1 MDELNNGATE
11 VVTESAPAPVTETA
25 QPAPASFEDTMS
37 AVYDK
42 MNQPRGEG
50 GKFAGNEQTET
61 TEGAETAAT
70 EETVDENTDQPSEKA
85 QETAQPSI
93 TAPNSWSAEMKAK
106 FGSLPPEAQQY
117 IAQRESEMHAA
128 ITQKGEQIKAFEPIR
143 QTLDQHREVFAKNG
157 VSEAEGIARF
167 MAADRFL
174 ESNPTEAIKWLADS
188 YGVDLRQL
196 TTGEQ
201 SSTDQPQ
208 AQTPR
213 EVLEL
218 RRELAQ
224 VKSYLTAQ
232 QRQSHEAEQA
242 TVVKT
247 VEDFAKDKPHFEK
260 VRKIMGSLMQAGEA
274 SDLDDAYQKATY
286 AHPEV
291 RQLILEDQ
299 RKADEAKRK
308 AEQEKAVS
316 QAKKAGAVNQRST
329 QGTTPVKGASF
340 EETMSAVYDRLQ
352 GAG

>member
-11 VVTESAPAPVTETA
+11 VVTESTSAPVVE
-25 QPAPASFEDTMS
+25 QAPASFEDTMS

-42 MNQPRGEG
+42 LNQPRDDG
-50 GKFAGNEQTET
+50 GKFAGNEQP

-70 EETVDENTDQPSEKA
+70 DEQGDENTDQPSEKA

-93 TAPNSWSAEMKAK
+93 AAPNSWSAEMKAK

-167 MAADRFL
+167 IAADRYL
-174 ESNPTEAIKWLADS
+174 ETNPTEAIKWLADS
-188 YGVDLRQL
+188 YGVDLRQFS
-196 TTGEQ
+196 TGEQ
-201 SSTDQPQ
+201 PSGDQPQ

-232 QRQSHEAEQA
+232 QRQAHEAEQA

-247 VEDFAKDKPHFEK
+247 VEEFAKDKPHFEK

-329 QGTTPVKGASF
+329 QGTTPAKGASF

>member
-1 MDELNNGATE
+1 MDDMTNGAAP
-11 VVTESAPAPVTETA
+11 VATESASTPVVETVT
-25 QPAPASFEDTMS
+25 PSFEDTMS
-37 AVYDK
+37 AVFDK
-42 MNQPRGEG
+42 FNPSRDDG
-50 GKFAGNEQTET
+50 GKFAGTEQTEA
-61 TEGAETAAT
+61 TEGAETAA
-70 EETVDENTDQPSEKA
+70 EETQVEENTDQPSEKD
-85 QETAQPSI
+85 QETAPPSI

-157 VSEAEGIARF
+157 VSEAEGVSRLI
-167 MAADRFL
+167 AADRFL
-174 ESNPTEAIKWLADS
+174 EQRPLEAIQWLAES

-274 SDLDDAYQKATY
+274 ADLNEAYDKATY

-299 RKADEAKRK
+299 RKAAEAERK
-308 AEQEKAVS
+308 ATQEKAVKD
-316 QAKKAGAVNQRST
+316 ARKAGGINLKST
-329 QGTTPVKGASF
+329 QGTTPSKGGSL
-340 EETMSAVYDRLQ
+340 EDTMSAVYDRLQ
-352 GAG
+352 GNG

>member
-1 MDELNNGATE
+1 MEDLNTGTVE
-11 VVTESAPAPVTETA
+11 TVTESTSAPVVE
-25 QPAPASFEDTMS
+25 QAPASFEDTMS

-42 MNQPRGEG
+42 LNPARDEA
-50 GKFAGNEQTET
+50 GKFAGNETET

-70 EETVDENTDQPSEKA
+70 EETVDENTDQPSEKE
-85 QETAQPSI
+85 QETAAPSI

-106 FGSLPPEAQQY
+106 WGSLPPEAQQY

-128 ITQKGEQIKAFEPIR
+128 ITQKGEQVREYEPIK
-143 QTLDQHREVFAKNG
+143 QVLDQHRDVFAKNG
-157 VSEAEGIARF
+157 ISSAEGISRLI
-167 MAADRFL
+167 AADRYL
-174 ESNPTEAIKWLADS
+174 EQSPSEAIKWLADS
-188 YGVDLRQL
+188 YGVDLRQFVS
-196 TTGEQ
+196 GDQQ
-201 SSTDQPQ
+201 SGDQSQ

-218 RRELAQ
+218 RQEINQL
-224 VKSYLTAQ
+224 KSYLTAQ

-247 VEDFAKDKPHFEK
+247 VEEFAKDKPHFEK

-274 SDLDDAYQKATY
+274 ADLDEAYEKATY

-299 RKADEAKRK
+299 RKAADAKRK
-308 AEQEKAVS
+308 AEQEKAVT
-316 QAKKAGAVNQRST
+316 QAKKAGSVNLKST
-329 QGTTPVKGASF
+329 QGTTPARGASF
-340 EETMSAVYDRLQ
+340 EETMSAVYDRLT

>member
-1 MDELNNGATE
+1 MDELNNGAAP
-11 VVTESAPAPVTETA
+11 VVTESVSAPVVE
-25 QPAPASFEDTMS
+25 QAPASFEDTMS

-42 MNQPRGEG
+42 MNQPRDDG
-50 GKFAGNEQTET
+50 GKFAGNET
-61 TEGAETAAT
+61 TAAPEGAETAA
-70 EETVDENTDQPSEKA
+70 EEVASEEITDQPSEKE

-157 VSEAEGIARF
+157 VSEAEGISRF
-167 MAADRFL
+167 IAADRFL
-174 ESNPTEAIKWLADS
+174 EQNPSAAIQWLAES
-188 YGVDLRQL
+188 YGVDLRQFSANP
-196 TTGEQ
+196 G
-201 SSTDQPQ
+201 STDQSP
-208 AQTPR
+208 APPR
-213 EVLEL
+213 EVFEL
-218 RRELAQ
+218 KQEINQL
-224 VKSYLTAQ
+224 KSYLTAQ

-274 SDLDDAYQKATY
+274 ADLSEAYEKATY

-299 RKADEAKRK
+299 RKAAEAQRK
-308 AEQEKAVS
+308 AEQEKAVKE
-316 QAKKAGAVNQRST
+316 AKKSGAVNLKST
-329 QGTTPVKGASF
+329 QGSTPAKGASF
-340 EETMSAVYDRLQ
+340 EETMSATYDRLM
-352 GAG
+352 GNG